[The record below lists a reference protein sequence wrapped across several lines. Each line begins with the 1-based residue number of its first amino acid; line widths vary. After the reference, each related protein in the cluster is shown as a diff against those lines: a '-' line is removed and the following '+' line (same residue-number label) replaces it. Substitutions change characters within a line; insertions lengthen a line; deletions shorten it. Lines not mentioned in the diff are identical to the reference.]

1 MFKNKRIGVL
11 MGGTSRER
19 EISLRSGKNV
29 MEALIRQGY
38 DAISIDPA
46 RELAPQLKE
55 QNIEVAFL
63 ALHGTPGED
72 GSIQGFLE
80 TLNIPYTGSK
90 ILASALAIDK
100 VAAKKMFVADNVPT
114 PPYIEI
120 FAEDD
125 LELKAQMINKKLGMP
140 VVVKPNTEGSSFGV
154 TIVQDKKDLVKV
166 LEHTRAEF
174 KHIFAEK
181 FIKGQEVTVGILGSG
196 TETEAL
202 PILELRP
209 KSEFYDF
216 NAKYTKGATEFI
228 LPAELTRK
236 VYEKTQSIALAAHRS
251 LGCSGVSRV
260 DIIVDDRGRPWVHEI
275 NTIPGMTELSDLPAE
290 ALASGISFD
299 QLVLKILASAQ

>member
-1 MFKNKRIGVL
+1 MFEKKRIGVL

-29 MEALIRQGY
+29 LEALIRQGY

-90 ILASALAIDK
+90 VLASALAIDK
-100 VAAKKMFVADNVPT
+100 VAAKKMFIVDNVPT

-120 FAEDD
+120 LEGDD
-125 LELKAQMINKKLGMP
+125 LGHKAQVISRKLGMP
-140 VVVKPNTEGSSFGV
+140 VVVKPNKEGSSFGI
-154 TIVQDKKDLVKV
+154 TIVRDKKELAKV
-166 LEHTRAEF
+166 LERTRAEF
-174 KHIFAEK
+174 KNIFAEK
-181 FIKGQEVTVGILGSG
+181 FVKGQEVTVGILGNS

-209 KSEFYDF
+209 KAEFYDF

-236 VYEKTQSIALAAHRS
+236 VYEKTQSVALAAHRS
-251 LGCSGVSRV
+251 LGCAGVSRV
-260 DIIVDDRGRPWVHEI
+260 DIIVDDKGRPWVHEI